1 MLRITRLV
9 KDGTTWLRL
18 EGKLLGPWVEHVRA
32 TVAQE
37 TPQGNCINFDLSEL
51 TFVDAA
57 GLLLLRELSSR
68 GHDLSTRSNFVTEL
82 LRAEIYP

>member
-1 MLRITRLV
+1 MLRITRFA
-9 KDGTTWLRL
+9 KDGTTWMRL
-18 EGKLLGPWVEHVRA
+18 EGKLLGPWVEHVRT

-37 TPQGNCINFDLSEL
+37 AAHNNCINFDLSEL

-68 GHDLSTRSNFVTEL
+68 GHDLTVRSNFVTEL
-82 LRAEIYP
+82 LRAEIHP